1 MCKFAMLQATWGRTA
16 YPTPPTQWR
25 NNATQRKQ
33 ATPACK
39 QPQGGGCK
47 LHQNQSIADEQA
59 KNPDHP
65 I

>member
-1 MCKFAMLQATWGRTA
+1 MCKFAMLQATWGRTTR
-16 YPTPPTQWR
+16 PTHQANGGT
-25 NNATQRKQ
+25 TQRKQ
-33 ATPACK
+33 ATPACE